1 MRQREQARGAEE
13 AVRRGGGL
21 AGKSC
26 LWRGGVADCNTGRFR
41 GASGSSIS
49 LTWAVLSLRPEG
61 CFFFGLFF
69 RFHIYV
75 LAYGICFSLSDLLH
89 SV

>member
-1 MRQREQARGAEE
+1 MESEKKKKKWSEEPRRKMGSEEGKGMISRQ
-13 AVRRGGGL
+13 
-21 AGKSC
+21 KKI
-26 LWRGGVADCNTGRFR
+26 D
-41 GASGSSIS
+41 
-49 LTWAVLSLRPEG
+49 VL
-61 CFFFGLFF
+61 FFFPL

>member
-1 MRQREQARGAEE
+1 MQGWKNIFHANGNQKKA
-13 AVRRGGGL
+13 
-21 AGKSC
+21 
-26 LWRGGVADCNTGRFR
+26 GVAILISDKIDFKIKNVTREKEEHYIMIK
-41 GASGSSIS
+41 GSIREEDITIYF
-49 LTWAVLSLRPEG
+49 L
-61 CFFFGLFF
+61 

>member
-1 MRQREQARGAEE
+1 MLKENQTEAQRRADLNNADMSKLSYGVVDGLGRGTT
-13 AVRRGGGL
+13 V
-21 AGKSC
+21 
-26 LWRGGVADCNTGRFR
+26 
-41 GASGSSIS
+41 I
-49 LTWAVLSLRPEG
+49 
-61 CFFFGLFF
+61 